1 MNRADLFLKEI
12 SEEIEVY
19 RSKWKAYFYS
29 RDYTWDDDLLS
40 DTIVKCYDTIS
51 RLGLRDGSKESW
63 NYLFKALI
71 NNYKRE
77 LQYARVK
84 NREEVEDINLLYE
97 RYLSQQ
103 HTLEHKITSDLLKEF
118 EWNYC
123 LEMAEKYCDSDDFYV
138 FRLQYVLEWDD
149 DKIKKKT
156 KDKDWKKKSKRVV
169 KWLKYNMKKDE
180 VLKKFSLEYPEID
193 LSILED

>member
-1 MNRADLFLKEI
+1 MTRADLFLKEI

-29 RDYTWDDDLLS
+29 RDYIWDDDLLS

-51 RLGLRDGSKESW
+51 RLGLKDGSKESW

-84 NREEVEDINLLYE
+84 NREEVEDINSVYE
-97 RYLSQQ
+97 RYLNQQ
-103 HTLEHKITSDLLKEF
+103 HTVEYKIASDLLKEF
-118 EWNYC
+118 QWNYC

-156 KDKDWKKKSKRVV
+156 KDKDWKKKSSRVV
-169 KWLKYNMKKDE
+169 KWLKYNI
-180 VLKKFSLEYPEID
+180 YI
-193 LSILED
+193 II

>member
-12 SEEIEVY
+12 SEELEAY
-19 RSKWKAYFYS
+19 RSRWKAYFYS
-29 RDYTWDDDLLS
+29 RDYIWDDDLLS

-51 RLGLRDGSKESW
+51 RLGLKDGSKESW

-84 NREEVEDINLLYE
+84 NREEVEDINLVYE
-97 RYLSQQ
+97 RYLNQQ
-103 HTLEHKITSDLLKEF
+103 HTVEHKIASDLLKEF

-156 KDKDWKKKSKRVV
+156 KDKDWKKKSSRVV

-193 LSILED
+193 LSVLED

>member
-29 RDYTWDDDLLS
+29 RDYIWDDDLLS

-51 RLGLRDGSKESW
+51 RLGLKDGSKESW

-84 NREEVEDINLLYE
+84 NREEVEDINLVYE
-97 RYLSQQ
+97 RYLNQQ
-103 HTLEHKITSDLLKEF
+103 HTVEYKIVSDLLKEF
-118 EWNYC
+118 QWNYC

-156 KDKDWKKKSKRVV
+156 KDKDWKKKSSRVV

-193 LSILED
+193 LSVLED

>member
-29 RDYTWDDDLLS
+29 RDYIWDDDLLS

-51 RLGLRDGSKESW
+51 RLGLKDGSKESW

-84 NREEVEDINLLYE
+84 NREEVEDINLVYE
-97 RYLSQQ
+97 RYLNQQ
-103 HTLEHKITSDLLKEF
+103 HTVEYKIASDLLKEF
-118 EWNYC
+118 QWNYC

-149 DKIKKKT
+149 EKIKKKT
-156 KDKDWKKKSKRVV
+156 KDKDWKKKSSRVV

-193 LSILED
+193 LSVLED

>member
-29 RDYTWDDDLLS
+29 RDYIWDDDLLS

-51 RLGLRDGSKESW
+51 RLGLKDGSKESW

-84 NREEVEDINLLYE
+84 NREEVEDINSVYE
-97 RYLSQQ
+97 RYLNQQ
-103 HTLEHKITSDLLKEF
+103 HTVEYKIASDLLKEF
-118 EWNYC
+118 QWNYC

-138 FRLQYVLEWDD
+138 FRLQYVLEWDE

-156 KDKDWKKKSKRVV
+156 KDKDWKKKSSRVV

-193 LSILED
+193 LSVLED